1 MIMEKMTMTQ
11 MTKEWQ
17 DDSRIL
23 IDDSLIEKVSTA
35 VANVTL
41 PIHNCNFQQFS
52 FYDFLPW

>member
-1 MIMEKMTMTQ
+1 MEKMTMTQ
-11 MTKEWQ
+11 MTKEWG